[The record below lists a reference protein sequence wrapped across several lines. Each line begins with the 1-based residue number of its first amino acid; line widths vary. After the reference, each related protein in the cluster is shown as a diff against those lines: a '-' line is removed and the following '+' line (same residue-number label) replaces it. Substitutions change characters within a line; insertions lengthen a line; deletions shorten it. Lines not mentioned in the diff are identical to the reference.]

1 MICGG
6 YVYFSTYTYFV
17 EFGQYHREI
26 RKPCTVSESR
36 FIKAARFL
44 GHSLFFIED
53 DKGFNIWLRAG
64 GWVVVEIKYARRSM
78 QQWLKSKECVSSAI
92 SVFTDIEI
100 VSPST
105 LKRSYS
111 GRKKESVVT
120 RDGNKCIECGPQ
132 EQLTMQHIMP
142 FSKGGESLG

>member
-1 MICGG
+1 
-6 YVYFSTYTYFV
+6 
-17 EFGQYHREI
+17 
-26 RKPCTVSESR
+26 
-36 FIKAARFL
+36 
-44 GHSLFFIED
+44 
-53 DKGFNIWLRAG
+53 
-64 GWVVVEIKYARRSM
+64 VVEIKYAQRSM

-92 SVFTDIEI
+92 GVFTDIEI

-120 RDGNKCIECGPQ
+120 WDGNKCIECGSQ